1 MRQYDLKFV
10 GSLEENNFSGQ
21 VPAQLGELT
30 KLKVSI
36 DMPPIKFFK
45 VAPP

>member
-1 MRQYDLKFV
+1 MRYLGSKIHC
-10 GSLEENNFSGQ
+10 SLEDNNFSGQ

-36 DMPPIKFFK
+36 KTRINISKDDSD
-45 VAPP
+45 